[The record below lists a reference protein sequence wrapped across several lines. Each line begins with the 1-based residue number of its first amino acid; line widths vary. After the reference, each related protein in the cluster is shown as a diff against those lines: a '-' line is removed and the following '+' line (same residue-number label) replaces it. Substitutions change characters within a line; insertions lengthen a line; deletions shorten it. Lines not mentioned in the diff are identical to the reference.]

1 MSNSKIILHSVQNS
15 SKKFSML
22 SFTYLE
28 TSLDFKWF
36 LIMEKKWWLDV
47 LSLYYSSS
55 VDLSLISFS
64 LVEAKWILFTV
75 ENVNNIFPGSNTNS
89 DYL

>member
-1 MSNSKIILHSVQNS
+1 
-15 SKKFSML
+15 ML

-36 LIMEKKWWLDV
+36 LFMEKKWWLDV
-47 LSLYYSSS
+47 LSYYYSSS
-55 VDLSLISFS
+55 VDLSLIRFS

-75 ENVNNIFPGSNTNS
+75 ENVNNNVPGSNSNS